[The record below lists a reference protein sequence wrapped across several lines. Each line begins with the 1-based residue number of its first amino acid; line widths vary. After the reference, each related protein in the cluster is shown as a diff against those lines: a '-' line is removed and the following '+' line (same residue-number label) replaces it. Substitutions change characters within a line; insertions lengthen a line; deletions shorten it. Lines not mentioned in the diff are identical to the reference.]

1 MPDMDPFRDLG
12 DGNGTRVALMKA
24 TYEALSE
31 HGYADLTIERIGEEF
46 EKSVSLVYHHYD
58 SKDALLVDFL
68 EFMLDRFEADV
79 AFDERDDAR
88 ARLRALFDRV
98 LSASIDDE
106 RRALMGAITEL
117 RAQAPHNEAFRE
129 QFARSDRFF
138 HARIAAII
146 EAGIDQGVFRDVD
159 PDRTAELL
167 LTTINGAMIGRVTT
181 AEEAPIRAV
190 RAELDEYVR
199 LRLLTDGA
207 S

>member
-68 EFMLDRFEADV
+68 EFILDRFEADV

-88 ARLRALFDRV
+88 ARLRALLDRV

>member
-79 AFDERDDAR
+79 TFDERDDAR

>member
-31 HGYADLTIERIGEEF
+31 HGYADLTIERISEEF

-199 LRLLTDGA
+199 LRLLTGGA

>member
-68 EFMLDRFEADV
+68 EFILDRFEADV

>member
-68 EFMLDRFEADV
+68 EFMLDRFDADV
-79 AFDERDDAR
+79 AFDARDDAR

-199 LRLLTDGA
+199 LRLLTGGA

>member
-1 MPDMDPFRDLG
+1 MDPFRDLG

>member
-79 AFDERDDAR
+79 AFDEPDDAR

>member
-31 HGYADLTIERIGEEF
+31 HGYADLTIERISEEF

-68 EFMLDRFEADV
+68 VFMLDRFEADV